1 MVWTDWTS
9 TVVPPPGGNSI
20 SKSDSSSNS
29 GVFMRG
35 LIRAASLAL
44 IVGAATA
51 GTASAQ
57 AAPKFGFI
65 NSAAILAE
73 APGRAEAETRFKT
86 EVTAYQAQLTRMR
99 DSLEAMAT
107 AFEREAPRLDSAT
120 RVTRARSIQEREV
133 SYQNRARDMNE
144 QMESRQGELIRPI
157 MENIQKIIEQV
168 RAEDGYAMIFDV
180 ASQAS
185 VIVAADKALDITP
198 KVLAKVK

>member
-1 MVWTDWTS
+1 
-9 TVVPPPGGNSI
+9 
-20 SKSDSSSNS
+20 
-29 GVFMRG
+29 MRG

-73 APGRAEAETRFKT
+73 APGRAEAENRFKT

-99 DSLEAMAT
+99 DSLEAMA
-107 AFEREAPRLDSAT
+107 ASFEREAPRLDSAT

-144 QMESRQGELIRPI
+144 QMENRQGELIRPI

-198 KVLAKVK
+198 KVLAKVKAAPAPAPVAGAPTQRPAGVTAPRR